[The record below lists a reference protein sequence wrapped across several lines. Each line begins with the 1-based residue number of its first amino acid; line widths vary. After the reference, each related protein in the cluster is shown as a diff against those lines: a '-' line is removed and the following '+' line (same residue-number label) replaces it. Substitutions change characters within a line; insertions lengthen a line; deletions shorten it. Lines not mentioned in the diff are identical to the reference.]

1 MQTAREIGFSPKF
14 EILSEAELINEFVA
28 ENMRVLTLI
37 DVMRET
43 MNANLDLKIEEGSV
57 KSARKDL
64 SLARSD
70 FFPSLTLGAAGKQ
83 IDEEQAENSMGQQT
97 ELTTSGNIKVDQLI
111 FSEERM
117 GNVTVQEHLLR
128 ASKFGFDQRKLDVI
142 LDAATAYFNVLRAK
156 TAMNIQNE
164 NVTLTRKNLEISKQR
179 EAAGYSGRSDVYRWE
194 SSLATATTGLLEAKN
209 NFQLTKIQLN
219 QLLNRPLD
227 EEFTAAEA
235 SLSDDRYGSYLGRAR
250 AYIDNPDSLSRYT
263 GFLIEE
269 AVLNSPEIRQ
279 LDANIASLERRLT
292 SFKLKRF
299 VPAVSLNSEAQRV
312 FSRDGAGSDVA
323 GVDPDNESWSVGLNL
338 SIPLFEG
345 GATSHNISQTKIEIQ
360 KLQDQRTQLLQSL
373 ELGVR
378 AAVLDLVTKGVTLR
392 SSRKSAGFAEKSLA
406 LVQDSYAQGKVS
418 IVDLVDAQNS
428 SLNSNL
434 TALNSVYEFMTS
446 LLETERSVGR
456 FTLLTTPAEQ
466 EEYSKRLQIF
476 LNERL
481 K

>member
-1 MQTAREIGFSPKF
+1 
-14 EILSEAELINEFVA
+14 
-28 ENMRVLTLI
+28 
-37 DVMRET
+37 
-43 MNANLDLKIEEGSV
+43 
-57 KSARKDL
+57 
-64 SLARSD
+64 
-70 FFPSLTLGAAGKQ
+70 
-83 IDEEQAENSMGQQT
+83 
-97 ELTTSGNIKVDQLI
+97 
-111 FSEERM
+111 
-117 GNVTVQEHLLR
+117 
-128 ASKFGFDQRKLDVI
+128 
-142 LDAATAYFNVLRAK
+142 
-156 TAMNIQNE
+156 
-164 NVTLTRKNLEISKQR
+164 
-179 EAAGYSGRSDVYRWE
+179 
-194 SSLATATTGLLEAKN
+194 
-209 NFQLTKIQLN
+209 
-219 QLLNRPLD
+219 
-227 EEFTAAEA
+227 
-235 SLSDDRYGSYLGRAR
+235 
-250 AYIDNPDSLSRYT
+250 
-263 GFLIEE
+263 LIEE
-269 AVLNSPEIRQ
+269 AALNSPEIRQ